1 LDLVGL
7 LRLIKKTGTVLDA
20 VGASIGASDNAV
32 GEGIFLGAVG
42 ASVRASDNVGGEGI
56 SLGAVGFSI
65 GTLSTS
71 VRAGDNVRGEGFSLG
86 DVTSASIVDSDNL
99 IMDSFFCIIEGT
111 ISMSTMM
118 GVL

>member
-42 ASVRASDNVGGEGI
+42 ASVRASDNVGVKA
-56 SLGAVGFSI
+56 SLLVLLASLLV
-65 GTLSTS
+65 LSALLS
-71 VRAGDNVRGEGFSLG
+71 GLV
-86 DVTSASIVDSDNL
+86 
-99 IMDSFFCIIEGT
+99 IM
-111 ISMSTMM
+111 
-118 GVL
+118 